1 MRQSAGVDA
10 CTEGKA
16 KGNLTTTRSEE
27 RSHSMR
33 ARRQLERVGLS
44 ASSIERFLHAAVK
57 VDLHVKTVLSLSLA
71 TLGVLHSVSL
81 CIHVIGRGM
90 AWARDGSP
98 KHATK
103 QVDRL
108 LSNNNVSPWFLF
120 DAWVRFVVGPREEL
134 LVALDWT
141 EFDVDDHATLAL
153 HLITRHGR
161 ATPLIWRTVKKSSL
175 AGKRNDY
182 EDEVIE
188 RLHEIL
194 PKATR
199 VTLLADRGFG
209 DQERY
214 AHLGNLGWDY
224 IIRFRECIIVTDADD
239 TARPAG
245 EWLTSTGRAKMLK
258 NVRVTQDKT
267 AIAAVVLVHDK
278 RMKEP
283 WCLATSRADLTAS
296 QVTKLYGRRFC
307 IEKTF
312 RDVKNVHFGM
322 GLSAT
327 HIGDTAR
334 RDRLLLIAAF
344 AHVLLTL
351 LGEAGERAGLDRLLK
366 TNTVKHRTLSLYNQG
381 CYWYTAIP
389 NMREER
395 LVQLMTAYGEVL
407 REHAVTREIL
417 GTI

>member
-1 MRQSAGVDA
+1 M
-10 CTEGKA
+10 
-16 KGNLTTTRSEE
+16 
-27 RSHSMR
+27 
-33 ARRQLERVGLS
+33 
-44 ASSIERFLHAAVK
+44 
-57 VDLHVKTVLSLSLA
+57 
-71 TLGVLHSVSL
+71 
-81 CIHVIGRGM
+81 
-90 AWARDGSP
+90 
-98 KHATK
+98 
-103 QVDRL
+103 
-108 LSNNNVSPWFLF
+108 
-120 DAWVRFVVGPREEL
+120 
-134 LVALDWT
+134 
-141 EFDVDDHATLAL
+141 
-153 HLITRHGR
+153 
-161 ATPLIWRTVKKSSL
+161 
-175 AGKRNDY
+175 AGKRNAY

-194 PKATR
+194 PKTTR

-214 AHLGNLGWDY
+214 AHLVNLGWDY
-224 IIRFRECIIVTDADD
+224 IIRFRECIIVTDADG

-245 EWLTSTGRAKMLK
+245 EWLASTARAKMLK

-267 AIAAVVLVHDK
+267 AIAAVVLIHDK
-278 RMKEP
+278 RMKDP

-296 QVTKLYGRRFC
+296 QVVKLYGRRFC
-307 IEKTF
+307 IEETF

-366 TNTVKHRTLSLYNQG
+366 TNTVTHRTLSLYNQG

-395 LVQLMTAYGEVL
+395 LVQLMIAYGEVL

-417 GTI
+417 GII